1 MLKLN
6 GNPVTLGNFPD
17 GTLLLKQLP
26 GSESEAVIDWRYE
39 SDNEL
44 FALYCL
50 TRHLQKFGIKVSL
63 FMPYIPN
70 ARMDRVKVDED
81 TFTLKYFAE
90 IINSLSFTS
99 VSVLDPHSSI
109 SEALIERIRIFRPD
123 KYIRD
128 VVAKGQTFQFSCAP
142 E

>member
-1 MLKLN
+1 M
-6 GNPVTLGNFPD
+6 
-17 GTLLLKQLP
+17 
-26 GSESEAVIDWRYE
+26 
-39 SDNEL
+39 

-99 VSVLDPHSSI
+99 VSVLDPHSSV

-123 KYIRD
+123 KYIRRGMSAWRPCSAGNTED
-128 VVAKGQTFQFSCAP
+128 APTFRPRLRLSR
-142 E
+142 